1 MEELKAGWRK
11 VKLGDIIDFNPKE
24 TLKKNTISKYVEMA
38 QLQCFARNI
47 IGYSFKEYKGGTK
60 FRNGDT
66 LLARITPCLENG
78 KTAFVDILEED
89 EVGFGSTEYI
99 VLRKKEGYTDE
110 NYIFYLAISD
120 LFRQIAIK
128 SMTGTSGRQR
138 VQTEVLKNSEIVIPE
153 VNIQKKIASILSL
166 LDEKIELNRK
176 INQNLEET
184 AQTLF
189 KRWFIDFEFP
199 NEEGKPYKS
208 NGGKMIESELGEIP
222 EGWRVGKLAN
232 YFSDIISGD
241 WGKEL
246 PQNNYIEEVNCIKG
260 ADIIDI
266 TKGNK
271 NKVVKRFILSKN
283 FKNKKLQHGDLI
295 VEISGGSPTQST
307 GRITYVNSEILKK
320 LDNKVITTN
329 FCKVLRLKNHILY
342 PYIYLYWKYFYLNNL
357 FFQFE
362 NGTTGIKNLD
372 INSILNSENLFII
385 PCDNIISLFS
395 KIIDIKFTFIQKKGN
410 EIEKLIELRD
420 YLLPRL
426 MSGKIDVS
434 NLKIFEIL
442 NSDKFN

>member
-1 MEELKAGWRK
+1 MNGEEMEELKAGWRK

-176 INQNLEET
+176 INQNLKF
-184 AQTLF
+184 QISL
-189 KRWFIDFEFP
+189 
-199 NEEGKPYKS
+199 
-208 NGGKMIESELGEIP
+208 
-222 EGWRVGKLAN
+222 N
-232 YFSDIISGD
+232 YLHQSLHSLI
-241 WGKEL
+241 L
-246 PQNNYIEEVNCIKG
+246 
-260 ADIIDI
+260 
-266 TKGNK
+266 
-271 NKVVKRFILSKN
+271 VV
-283 FKNKKLQHGDLI
+283 
-295 VEISGGSPTQST
+295 
-307 GRITYVNSEILKK
+307 
-320 LDNKVITTN
+320 
-329 FCKVLRLKNHILY
+329 
-342 PYIYLYWKYFYLNNL
+342 NNL
-357 FFQFE
+357 
-362 NGTTGIKNLD
+362 L
-372 INSILNSENLFII
+372 ILLVFLF
-385 PCDNIISLFS
+385 LF
-395 KIIDIKFTFIQKKGN
+395 DFVL
-410 EIEKLIELRD
+410 LI
-420 YLLPRL
+420 
-426 MSGKIDVS
+426 
-434 NLKIFEIL
+434 
-442 NSDKFN
+442 